1 MIDATIRTASHG
13 LMQVNEQWT
22 MNRTA
27 LSELTSVAS
36 VAAHRSFRGAAREL
50 GMSPSALSHAVA
62 ALEQRLGVRL
72 FHRTTRSVSLTE
84 AGEQFLAR
92 IAPAL
97 REISAA
103 IDEANT
109 HRTTLTGTLRIN
121 ASEGAALQLMNPVG
135 YEFLRRYSD
144 MKLEIVT
151 DARMVD
157 IVAEGFDAG
166 VRQIGYVPRDMI
178 AVPCS
183 AEVRFLVVGAPVYF
197 AGRTPPRVPED
208 LRMHECIRARLP
220 GGAAYKWTF
229 EQGGERLDI
238 EVPGALTLD
247 SPHLMLNAVLQGVGL
262 AWMSEW
268 AVADHLAAGRL
279 VSVLDDWSER
289 VPGLCLYYPGHR
301 HVPAGLR
308 AFIDLIRE
316 YAASDPDRAG

>member
-1 MIDATIRTASHG
+1 
-13 LMQVNEQWT
+13 
-22 MNRTA
+22 MNKTA

-36 VAAHRSFRGAAREL
+36 VAAHRSFRGAAKEL

-62 ALEQRLGVRL
+62 ALEQRMGVRL

-92 IAPAL
+92 IGPAL

-103 IDEANT
+103 MDEANT
-109 HRTTLTGTLRIN
+109 HRATLTGTLRIN
-121 ASEGAALQLMNPVG
+121 ASEGAALRLINPVG
-135 YEFLRRYSD
+135 YEFLRRYPD
-144 MKLEIVT
+144 MKLDIVT

-166 VRQIGYVPRDMI
+166 VRQIGHVPQDMI

-183 AEVRFLVVGAPVYF
+183 AAVRFLVVGAPAYF
-197 AGRTPPRVPED
+197 SDRTRPMVPDD
-208 LRMHECIRARLP
+208 LRAHECIRARLP
-220 GGAAYKWTF
+220 GGAPYKWTF
-229 EQGGERLDI
+229 GKHGERIDM

-247 SPHLMLNAVLQGVGL
+247 SPHLMLDAAFHGVGL
-262 AWMSEW
+262 AWMSQW
-268 AVADHLAAGRL
+268 AVADHIAAGRL

-289 VPGLCLYYPGHR
+289 APGLCLYYPGHR

-316 YAASDPDRAG
+316 CTASDPDTPD

>member
-1 MIDATIRTASHG
+1 
-13 LMQVNEQWT
+13 
-22 MNRTA
+22 MNKTA

-36 VAAHRSFRGAAREL
+36 VAAHRSFRGAAKEL

-92 IAPAL
+92 ISPAL

-103 IDEANT
+103 MDEANSY
-109 HRTTLTGTLRIN
+109 RATLTGTLRIN
-121 ASEGAALQLMNPVG
+121 ASEGAALRLMNPVG
-135 YEFLRRYSD
+135 YEFLRRYPD
-144 MKLEIVT
+144 MKLDVVT
-151 DARMVD
+151 DARMID

-166 VRQIGYVPRDMI
+166 VRQIGHVPQDMI

-183 AEVRFLVVGAPVYF
+183 AVVRFLVVGAPAYF
-197 AGRTPPRVPED
+197 ADRAKPTTPED
-208 LRMHECIRARLP
+208 LRAQACIRARLP
-220 GGAAYKWTF
+220 GGAPYKWTF
-229 EQGGERLDI
+229 GRDGKRVEIDG
-238 EVPGALTLD
+238 PGVLTLD
-247 SPHLMLNAVLQGVGL
+247 SPHLILDAVFHGVGL

-268 AVADHLAAGRL
+268 AVAEHVAAGRL

-289 VPGLCLYYPGHR
+289 APGLCLYYPGHR

-308 AFIDLIRE
+308 AFINVIRE
-316 YAASDPDRAG
+316 CAASDPDTPD